1 MSMFPKVVNFVRGER
16 TFLPSLYSTLNLC
29 WRIHMS
35 RSPSPYCI
43 LSSRVAHSVSR
54 GFPRAEMGVSE
65 NNPSH
70 FIPEMIRCFSSA
82 EGNLVLEE
90 MVQIRSLFNQSKP
103 VIGEIL
109 FLGGFTSQDF
119 GECIF
124 PCKFRSR
131 CQKVLWF
138 FRQKADI
145 D

>member
-16 TFLPSLYSTLNLC
+16 TFLPSTSNLC

-54 GFPRAEMGVSE
+54 GFPRAEMGVLE

-70 FIPEMIRCFSSA
+70 FIPEMIRCFSSV

-90 MVQIRSLFNQSKP
+90 IAQIRSLSNQSKL
-103 VIGEIL
+103 VIREIL

-124 PCKFRSR
+124 PCKFRSKG
-131 CQKVLWF
+131 QKVPWF
-138 FRQKADI
+138 VRQKADI